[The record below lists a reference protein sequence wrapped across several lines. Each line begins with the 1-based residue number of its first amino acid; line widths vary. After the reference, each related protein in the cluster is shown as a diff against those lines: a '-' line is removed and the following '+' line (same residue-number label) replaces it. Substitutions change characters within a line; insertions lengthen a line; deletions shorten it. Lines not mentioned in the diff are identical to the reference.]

1 MLHFSIAVTMEN
13 KVNSKVAQF
22 LKISLNIMIV
32 LGIIVFLWAVFT
44 SFSDLL
50 HLKSLKLLITF
61 VLFLTGGLSLLGM
74 LFYLRKIIGS
84 LIKKTPFTWS
94 NVKSLRMIAIFCLI
108 ISICYGANI
117 FINKQYTSFTIVN
130 IDNNGIHTNL
140 EFLIFFFAAC
150 FIFVLSRVFKQAV
163 EFKEENDLTI

>member
-1 MLHFSIAVTMEN
+1 MTIIMEN
-13 KVNSKVAQF
+13 KENPKVAQF
-22 LKISLNIMIV
+22 LKISLDIMIG

-44 SFSDLL
+44 SFSGLL

-61 VLFLTGGLSLLGM
+61 ILFLTGGLSLLGM

-94 NVKSLRMIAIFCLI
+94 NVKSLKRISIFCLL

-150 FIFVLSRVFKQAV
+150 FIFVLSQVFKQAV